1 MTAGIALL
9 LLSFAVALP
18 SQQAP
23 SPQKP
28 PAASAG
34 AGTKT
39 LNVSSFERLRKA
51 ADEARNANRDAEA
64 IRFYQQALVLR
75 SAWPEGLWYLSTLF
89 YQKERYP
96 EARDVL
102 RRFVTIDPGTGPG
115 WALLGMSEFQTRE
128 YPRSLDH
135 LRRAMALGM
144 GDRKDM
150 AKSVFYFVA
159 VLLTRFER
167 YDESMNLLMAMVKSG
182 ERTDLL
188 VEPVGLATL
197 RLPLLP
203 AEVPGDRREMI
214 HMAGKGALAVEAQQE
229 AEAEKL
235 FSGIVAAYPDEPGVH
250 FLYGAFLFSDMRPE
264 DGIHE
269 MKRELEISPSHLPAR
284 LRLAEEYVSEQ
295 KLDEALSL
303 AEEAVKLEPQHA
315 PAHLMLGEVLVA
327 RGDLAGGIRQ
337 LETARDI
344 EPQNVRPHWDLL
356 RAYTAAGRTSD
367 AKREK
372 DEIEKLNR
380 PGPGQ

>member
-1 MTAGIALL
+1 MIFAKLAALGL
-9 LLSFAVALP
+9 ALTVAM
-18 SQQAP
+18 
-23 SPQKP
+23 PQNTEP
-28 PAASAG
+28 PRQTASAEHKSV
-34 AGTKT
+34 AAIQTDPA
-39 LNVSSFERLRKA
+39 FEKLSKA
-51 ADEARNANRDAEA
+51 AERARTENHDADA
-64 IRFYQQALVLR
+64 IQLYQQALSLR
-75 SAWPEGLWYLSTLF
+75 PEWQEGLWYLSTLL
-89 YQKERYP
+89 YEKERYA
-96 EARDVL
+96 EARDLL
-102 RRFVTIDPGTGPG
+102 RQFVTRKPDTGPG
-115 WALLGMSEFQTRE
+115 WALLGLSEFQTRE

-135 LRRAMALGM
+135 LQRAMAVGM
-144 GDRKDM
+144 GDRRDM
-150 AKSVFYFVA
+150 AQSVFYFVA

-214 HMAGKGALAVEAQQE
+214 HMAGKGALAVEAQQQ

-250 FLYGAFLFSDMRPE
+250 FLYGAFLFSDVRPE

-337 LETARDI
+337 LETARDK

-356 RAYTAAGRTSD
+356 RAYTAADRASD

-372 DEIEKLNR
+372 EEIEKLNR